1 MKKSSCFL
9 LLFAAIVSMAT
20 TFSVDARPKRP
31 KKDIHITVIKHPRP
45 HIHRSLYQSI
55 EVAVDAESNFVDV
68 AFNENLGS
76 VTIYVLNPMEQTI
89 TKYECNTDMEP
100 LAFIPCN
107 MEEDGVYTI
116 KIFGKDLEAF
126 GYFDMLE

>member
-1 MKKSSCFL
+1 MKKSFYFL
-9 LLFAAIVSMAT
+9 LLFAAIISMAT
-20 TFSVDARPKRP
+20 TFSADARPKRP
-31 KKDIHITVIKHPRP
+31 KKDIYITVIKHPRP
-45 HIHRSLYQSI
+45 HTHRTPFQSI
-55 EVAVDAESNFVDV
+55 EVEVDAESNFVDV
-68 AFNENLGS
+68 AFNEKLGS
-76 VTIYVLNPMEQTI
+76 VIIYVLNPMGQAI